1 LNFFISKINVMRG
14 KLLVVEK
21 QNTETTTATDMT
33 TTAATDMTTTTY
45 DSDDDDYYSETE
57 DTSTQTGDK
66 KYITVPRP
74 RYIKPPRGSTQD
86 NFTKEEILRRLQNCI
101 PLKTM
106 QEKSILNDLPIFKT
120 WIRYYNVEKRLFR
133 VGGLLL
139 KSGYPEYITLI
150 NPTQNVTW
158 SVQLKDSIIYIQDP
172 NKQEITRQEKQQ
184 ERKEKKKK
192 ENMVK
197 EKLYEM
203 YQNGRLTVKK

>member
-33 TTAATDMTTTTY
+33 TTAATDMTTTY

-66 KYITVPRP
+66 KYITVRP
-74 RYIKPPRGSTQD
+74 QYIKPPRGSIQD

-101 PLKTM
+101 PLKTI

-158 SVQLKDSIIYIQDP
+158 SVQLKDNIIYIQDP
-172 NKQEITRQEKQQ
+172 NKQEMSRQEKQQ

>member
-1 LNFFISKINVMRG
+1 MKG
-14 KLLVVEK
+14 KRLVVEK
-21 QNTETTTATDMT
+21 QNTETTTATDIT
-33 TTAATDMTTTTY
+33 TTATDMTTTY
-45 DSDDDDYYSETE
+45 DSDDDYYSETE
-57 DTSTQTGDK
+57 DTSTQTGGK
-66 KYITVPRP
+66 KYITVRKQ
-74 RYIKPPRGSTQD
+74 YKKPPQGSIQD

-150 NPTQNVTW
+150 NPKQNVTW
-158 SVQLKDSIIYIQDP
+158 SVQLKDNIIYIQDP
-172 NKQEITRQEKQQ
+172 DKQAMTRRQKEEERREK
-184 ERKEKKKK
+184 KEK
-192 ENMVK
+192 ERLVK

-203 YQNGRLTVKK
+203 YQNGRLAVKK

>member
-1 LNFFISKINVMRG
+1 MRG
-14 KLLVVEK
+14 KRLVVEK

-33 TTAATDMTTTTY
+33 TTDMTTTDMTTTY
-45 DSDDDDYYSETE
+45 EDDSDDDDYYSETE

-66 KYITVPRP
+66 KYISVSRP
-74 RYIKPPRGSTQD
+74 QYKKPLRGSIQD

-101 PLKTM
+101 PLKTI
-106 QEKSILNDLPIFKT
+106 QEKSIVNDLPIFKT

-150 NPTQNVTW
+150 NPKQNVTW
-158 SVQLKDSIIYIQDP
+158 SVQLKDNIIYIQDP
-172 NKQEITRQEKQQ
+172 NKQEMTRQEKQQ
-184 ERKEKKKK
+184 ERKEKKER

>member
-1 LNFFISKINVMRG
+1 MRG
-14 KLLVVEK
+14 KRLIVEK
-21 QNTETTTATDMT
+21 QNTETTATDMTTTATDMT
-33 TTAATDMTTTTY
+33 TTY
-45 DSDDDDYYSETE
+45 DSYDSDDYYSETE
-57 DTSTQTGDK
+57 DTSTQTGGK
-66 KYITVPRP
+66 KYITVSRP
-74 RYIKPPRGSTQD
+74 QYKKPPQGSIQD
-86 NFTKEEILRRLQNCI
+86 NFTKDEILRRLQNCI
-101 PLKTM
+101 PLKTL
-106 QEKSILNDLPIFKT
+106 QEKRILNELPIFKT

-150 NPTQNVTW
+150 NPKQNVTW
-158 SVQLKDSIIYIQDP
+158 SVQLKDNIIYIQDP
-172 NKQEITRQEKQQ
+172 NKQEMTRQEKQQ